1 MPQSGSIQIAPCIAS
16 AMQGAILSQHA
27 QHSKGE
33 QGEPR
38 SGSACN
44 KPQLGSEATCWGVQ
58 APTPTTEPRS
68 GSAITSAIN
77 LHGLQTHF
85 VAHSF
90 SRPVHPQHATAW
102 LTWGLLHAKPR
113 RGFTFTILHPH
124 IGRATEWLRM

>member
-1 MPQSGSIQIAPCIAS
+1 MAPHVITPS
-16 AMQGAILSQHA
+16 LGAKRPTGGYRHA
-27 QHSKGE
+27 
-33 QGEPR
+33 
-38 SGSACN
+38 
-44 KPQLGSEATCWGVQ
+44 PQLQSHEVGLLSHQ
-58 APTPTTEPRS
+58 R
-68 GSAITSAIN
+68 IN